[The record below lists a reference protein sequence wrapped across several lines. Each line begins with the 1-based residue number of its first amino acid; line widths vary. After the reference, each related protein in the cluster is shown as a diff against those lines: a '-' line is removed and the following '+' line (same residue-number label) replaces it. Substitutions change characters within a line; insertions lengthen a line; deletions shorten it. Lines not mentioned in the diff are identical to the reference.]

1 MRVPVAASLL
11 ARTGPRPPSRARMMR
26 LLVLGA
32 ALVFI
37 AAFAFLTYA
46 SIVEEGFSVLTVLA
60 IFILVLLS
68 VGIVGALRN
77 PPRQ

>member
-1 MRVPVAASLL
+1 MR
-11 ARTGPRPPSRARMMR
+11 R
-26 LLVLGA
+26 LIVLGC

-37 AAFAFLTYA
+37 AGLAFLTVA
-46 SIVEEGFSVLTVLA
+46 AAIEQGGLTILSLIS
-60 IFILVLLS
+60 IFILLLLG